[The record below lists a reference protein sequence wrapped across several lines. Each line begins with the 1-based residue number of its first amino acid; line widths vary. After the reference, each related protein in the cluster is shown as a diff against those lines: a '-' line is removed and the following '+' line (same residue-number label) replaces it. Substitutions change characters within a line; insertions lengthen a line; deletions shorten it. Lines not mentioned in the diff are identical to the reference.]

1 MAPLYIVLV
10 VVVFIWSGI
19 FGYML
24 HLDRQIRSL
33 RENQKKN
40 STGRSKIKINY
51 VYKQIF

>member
-10 VVVFIWSGI
+10 VIIFIWSGI

-33 RENQKKN
+33 RENQKKIAQA
-40 STGRSKIKINY
+40 GVKLK
-51 VYKQIF
+51 